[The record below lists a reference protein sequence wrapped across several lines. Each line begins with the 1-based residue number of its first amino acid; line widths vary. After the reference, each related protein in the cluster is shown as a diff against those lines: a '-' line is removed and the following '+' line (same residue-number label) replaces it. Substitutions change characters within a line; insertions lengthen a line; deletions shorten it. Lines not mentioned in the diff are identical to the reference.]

1 MIFSSTTPVI
11 RIVPFLVCAIVLPV
25 VYFLLVLRIEEGEQQ
40 SEESQKR
47 KVSKEQ
53 VWRLRDASVLH

>member
-1 MIFSSTTPVI
+1 M
-11 RIVPFLVCAIVLPV
+11 IVPFLVCAVVLPV
-25 VYFLLVLRIEEGEQQ
+25 VYFLLMLRIEEGEQQ

-53 VWRLRDASVLH
+53 VWRLKDASVLH